1 MKEKEIEKK
10 REIKRERRELIT
22 RAKIVELL
30 SERHIRSQHTP
41 VLLAWFSPNL
51 HLSTRKDVS
60 VALFYSL
67 LFCFLLI
74 SSLLT
79 FRYRFFKTSAL
90 LLFFQIFLPVC
101 LKICRHRKL
110 KRKRERRFLL
120 PISM

>member
-10 REIKRERRELIT
+10 RERREMIT

-30 SERHIRSQHTP
+30 SERQIRSQKTP
-41 VLLAWFSPNL
+41 LLLSWFSPNP
-51 HLSTRKDVS
+51 HISTRKDVS
-60 VALFYSL
+60 VALFYIF
-67 LFCFLLI
+67 LFCFLVI

-79 FRYRFFKTSAL
+79 FRYWFYKTSGL
-90 LLFFQIFLPVC
+90 ISFFGIFLLVC
-101 LKICRHRKL
+101 LKVSRHRKL